1 MIDGKELMIGD
12 YVDLGLLHG
21 NNWELV
27 HGVVEGTCNS
37 GELLTIRINNDKVFA
52 VCASGDIFP
61 IKLTKEFFL
70 KNGFIELYTDEQL
83 YNYDNRLRISMY
95 PSKHFIR
102 WSVNTMDINY
112 VHEFQHYLRL
122 VNLSDYANNLKI

>member
-1 MIDGKELMIGD
+1 MINVKELMIGD
-12 YVDLGLLHG
+12 YVDISIHG
-21 NNWELV
+21 N
-27 HGVVEGTCNS
+27 
-37 GELLTIRINNDKVFA
+37 
-52 VCASGDIFP
+52 P
-61 IKLTKEFFL
+61 IKLDIIQEVSDVGYETTIGLEKCSGIFAGNEISPIALTKEFFL

-122 VNLSDYANNLKI
+122 VNLSDYANNLKIE